1 MLKIVVAADRYQ
13 TATRPFAPANHCKIR
28 LFSPRQ
34 TPVSGKSLPNR
45 YPPRP
50 RAIARRAFSA
60 PLRGCDSPSITGAT
74 VRLQKSYAKDSG
86 YDDGILMTESSSGN
100 NLYTGSVSYVAGQT
114 YYIRAYVVT
123 ADGSAFTSN
132 VVTVNP

>member
-1 MLKIVVAADRYQ
+1 
-13 TATRPFAPANHCKIR
+13 
-28 LFSPRQ
+28 
-34 TPVSGKSLPNR
+34 
-45 YPPRP
+45 
-50 RAIARRAFSA
+50 
-60 PLRGCDSPSITGAT
+60 
-74 VRLQKSYAKDSG
+74 
-86 YDDGILMTESSSGN
+86 MTESSSGN